1 MREQGSST
9 FSTDEQLRVL
19 DRLAGLEKIIT
30 NDMIRQAL
38 QSAGRVSV
46 LIVGGKFGISSAVE

>member
-1 MREQGSST
+1 
-9 FSTDEQLRVL
+9 LRVL